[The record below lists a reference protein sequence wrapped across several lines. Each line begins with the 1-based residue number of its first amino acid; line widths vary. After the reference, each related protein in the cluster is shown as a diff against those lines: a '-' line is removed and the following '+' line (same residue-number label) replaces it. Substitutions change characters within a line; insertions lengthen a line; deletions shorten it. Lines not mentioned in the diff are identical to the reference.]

1 MPTGREETTMT
12 AVADGHLVPDDRLA
26 RRNAVVLA
34 VAQMLGGANTV
45 VLFATASIV
54 GNVLA
59 PDKTL
64 ATLPA
69 SIYVVGLWMGTLPMG
84 WLARHFGRRT
94 AFQFG
99 TACGVLTG
107 LFCCI
112 GILAGS
118 FLLFNIGA
126 FFTGFYAAATQAYR
140 FAAADTASERF
151 RPKAIS
157 WVLVG
162 GVGGAIL
169 GPQLVIATE
178 NMWQPHLFAATYLGQ
193 SVIAVIAGGVLMLL
207 NIPRSATGTAGRTGR
222 PLREIARQPRF
233 IVAVACGVAS
243 FSVMN
248 IVMTAAPLAMIMC
261 NHTTRD
267 STLGLQ
273 WHVLGMFVPS
283 FFTGSL
289 IARFGVEKVIAAGLL
304 LLLASAAVSIGGI
317 TVAHFWVGL
326 ILLGVGWN
334 FGFVGATAMVTQCHR
349 PEERTSAQSFN
360 DFLVFGTMVIGS
372 LASGGVLATYGWSMV
387 NQMVFPVI
395 AVALGMLVWLSLTGR
410 RRTA

>member
-1 MPTGREETTMT
+1 
-12 AVADGHLVPDDRLA
+12 
-26 RRNAVVLA
+26 
-34 VAQMLGGANTV
+34 MLGGANTV

-69 SIYVVGLWMGTLPMG
+69 SVYVIGLWAGTLPMG
-84 WLARHFGRRT
+84 WLARRFGRRT
-94 AFQFG
+94 AFQIG
-99 TACGVLTG
+99 TVCGVLTG
-107 LFCCI
+107 LFCCL
-112 GILAGS
+112 GILMSS

-140 FAAADTASERF
+140 FAAADTASEAF

-169 GPQLVIATE
+169 GPQVVIATK
-178 NMWQPHLFAATYLGQ
+178 NLWPPYLFAASYLVQ
-193 SVIAVIAGGVLMLL
+193 SAIAVVAGGVLMAL
-207 NIPRSATGTAGRTGR
+207 NIPRSATGTAGATGR
-222 PLREIARQPRF
+222 PLREIVRQPRF

-243 FSVMN
+243 YSVMN
-248 IVMTAAPLAMIMC
+248 IVMTSAPLAMIMC
-261 NHTTRD
+261 NHSTRD
-267 STLGLQ
+267 ATLGLQ

-289 IARFGVEKVIAAGLL
+289 IARFGVEKVIAVGLAL
-304 LLLASAAVSIGGI
+304 LAASAAVSIAGI
-317 TVAHFWVGL
+317 TLAHFWIGL

-334 FGFVGATAMVTQCHR
+334 FGFVGATTMVTQCHR
-349 PEERTSAQSFN
+349 PEERTQVQSFN
-360 DFLVFGTMVIGS
+360 DFLVFGTMAIGS

-387 NQMVFPVI
+387 NQMVFPGDRDLARRCWCGWGCGPNRRSRRPSVSWEAAPSPGPQSPI
-395 AVALGMLVWLSLTGR
+395 AA
-410 RRTA
+410 